1 MLKKAHRSTWQIFPN
16 AALVPKAWP
25 LEPGTQ
31 LVPVP
36 IGQTQSTALTLKK
49 NCPYL
54 KGLPPSHHLIGK
66 SHSITNYDV
75 TCGRGVLFPVNY
87 WTPHRGLKIKNRE
100 KRTLNYWTPHRGLKI
115 KNREKRTL
123 NCLRQRVWLDVS
135 TFDQCLFTT
144 KQIGFV
150 LILICETSQIF
161 VWRNKAFIF
170 LQKSDIIYSDVS
182 QTLAQK
188 HLIELLMWNASEVQR
203 QLS

>member
-1 MLKKAHRSTWQIFPN
+1 MLSVRAPDDS
-16 AALVPKAWP
+16 
-25 LEPGTQ
+25 
-31 LVPVP
+31 PVP
-36 IGQTQSTALTLKK
+36 NFWVGVKNGVGEK

-75 TCGRGVLFPVNY
+75 TCGRGVLFPVS
-87 WTPHRGLKIKNRE
+87 
-100 KRTLNYWTPHRGLKI
+100 YWTPHRGLKI

-170 LQKSDIIYSDVS
+170 LQKSDILFLHKTRID
-182 QTLAQK
+182 
-188 HLIELLMWNASEVQR
+188 
-203 QLS
+203 

>member
-100 KRTLNYWTPHRGLKI
+100 KRTLN
-115 KNREKRTL
+115 
-123 NCLRQRVWLDVS
+123 CLRQRVWLDVNLWPMFVYHQ
-135 TFDQCLFTT
+135 TDRIRVDPYLWDFTNFCLE
-144 KQIGFV
+144 K
-150 LILICETSQIF
+150 
-161 VWRNKAFIF
+161 
-170 LQKSDIIYSDVS
+170 
-182 QTLAQK
+182 
-188 HLIELLMWNASEVQR
+188 
-203 QLS
+203 